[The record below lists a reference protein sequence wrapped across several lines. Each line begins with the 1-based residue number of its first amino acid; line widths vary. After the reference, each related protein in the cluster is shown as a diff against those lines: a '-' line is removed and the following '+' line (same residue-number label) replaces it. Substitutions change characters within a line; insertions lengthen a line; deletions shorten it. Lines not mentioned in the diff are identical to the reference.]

1 MKQLTSNLFLAVV
14 WCLLTASFSSWNF
27 VAGMIVGALVVNT
40 YSSVTGQ
47 RSYFKRVW
55 GLFAFACY
63 FVKILVKANLQIA
76 WEILTP
82 EHSQSPRILRYPV
95 DGLSDTEKTTLANA
109 ITLTPGTLA
118 VDISPDGKWLYLHCM
133 YAEDPVATLAEI
145 DDLAIRLRKA
155 VFS

>member
-27 VAGMIVGALVVNT
+27 VAGMLVGSAVVNT

-47 RSYFKRVW
+47 RSYYKRVW

-63 FVKILVKANLQIA
+63 FIRILIKANFQIA

-82 EHSQSPRILRYPV
+82 AHNQSPRILRYPV
-95 DGLSDTEKTTLANA
+95 DGLSDVEKTTLSNA
-109 ITLTPGTLA
+109 ISLTPGTLT
-118 VDISPDGKWLYLHCM
+118 VDISPDGKWIYLHCM
-133 YAEDPVATLAEI
+133 YAKDPAATLAEI
-145 DDLAIRLRKA
+145 DDLSSRLRKA